1 MFLVVLIT
9 MAKIKKKPYPNQY
22 QSLAAGHRPRRTAT
36 PKSVMADSDPVE
48 LLNPDGGDL
57 VGEMLPFE
65 VAIEVLDL
73 LSYGDLCVARLVNKA
88 WR

>member
-1 MFLVVLIT
+1 
-9 MAKIKKKPYPNQY
+9 
-22 QSLAAGHRPRRTAT
+22 
-36 PKSVMADSDPVE
+36 MADSDPVE